1 MNKVEI
7 HVPNKQYNGLVGDI
21 RFHNGVAHTEHVE
34 KAKEIA
40 EQFGFAVILPE
51 VEEVKAEEAAP
62 EKPKRKPRKKAA
74 KAGE

>member
-40 EQFGFAVILPE
+40 EQFGFAVIIP
-51 VEEVKAEEAAP
+51 EEVATEEAAP

>member
-40 EQFGFAVILPE
+40 AQFGFEVIVPE
-51 VEEVKAEEAAP
+51 GLITEEAAP